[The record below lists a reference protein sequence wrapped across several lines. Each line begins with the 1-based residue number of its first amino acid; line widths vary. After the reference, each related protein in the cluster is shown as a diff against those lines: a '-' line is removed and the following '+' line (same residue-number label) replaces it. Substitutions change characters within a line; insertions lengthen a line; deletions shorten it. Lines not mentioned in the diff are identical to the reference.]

1 MPSDPIVC
9 PFCPLCCDDVRVD
22 AASGETDVPCDLAR
36 LELAAAV
43 QTLPAR
49 IGSESIDSID
59 WNSFGE
65 SLSLHP
71 TPVVEFNGATIAEA
85 KVLETLIAEGRIQL
99 RMADT
104 ACSRALDQT
113 IARDGLLGTTLGD
126 AVRRAEY
133 FWGIGNLD
141 RHTPRLK
148 QRLNLSGAAMEYT
161 PTVTIGLLSRLH
173 ELLGGLAGGAT
184 LDPAAAVDPR
194 GAEPDRLHEHF
205 RNSRSTVVVVGEAP
219 FESGQEVIAGEL
231 LVRWIA
237 RWNETSLPITG
248 EQEGDDSI
256 VSRVTLMRLTADQN
270 LRTVIRWRNNQVSP
284 SDLSSPPVATI
295 RVGSPVGDVAA
306 PVRLQIGGVDPGQS
320 LAHAYLPAAVPGV
333 HHADTTIRGDG
344 SVTLPLAGWTDSTY
358 PRRVEVL
365 QRVLG
370 VA

>member
-43 QTLPAR
+43 RTPTAR

-59 WNSFGE
+59 WNALGE
-65 SLSLHP
+65 SLALQP

-85 KVLETLIAEGRIQL
+85 KMLETLVTEGQMQL
-99 RMADT
+99 RIADT
-104 ACSRALDQT
+104 ACARALDQT

-133 FWGIGNLD
+133 FWVIGNLD
-141 RHTPRLK
+141 PRTPRLK
-148 QRLNLSGAAMEYT
+148 ERLNQSGAAMEYT
-161 PTVTIGLLSRLH
+161 PTATIGLLSRLH
-173 ELLGGLAGGAT
+173 ELLGGLAVDSAV
-184 LDPAAAVDPR
+184 DSAAAVDSS

-205 RNSRSTVVVVGEAP
+205 RNSRSTVVVVGEAA
-219 FESGQEVIAGEL
+219 FESGEEVIAGEL
-231 LVRWIA
+231 LIRWIA
-237 RWNETSLPITG
+237 RWNETALPISDG
-248 EQEGDDSI
+248 HEGDDSI
-256 VSRVTLMRLTADQN
+256 VSRVTLLRLTADQN
-270 LRTVIRWRNNQVSP
+270 LRTVMRWRNNQVSP
-284 SDLSSPPVATI
+284 SDLSSPLDPTI
-295 RVGSPVGDVAA
+295 RVGSPVGEFTA

-320 LAHAYLPAAVPGV
+320 CAHAYLPASMPGV

-344 SVTLPLAGWTDSTY
+344 SVTLPLTGWTDSAY

-365 QRVLG
+365 RRVLG
-370 VA
+370 VG

>member
-9 PFCPLCCDDVRVD
+9 PFCPLCCDDVHVD
-22 AASGETDVPCDLAR
+22 AASGETDVPCELAQ

-43 QTLPAR
+43 RMPSAR

-59 WNSFGE
+59 WSVLGE
-65 SLSLHP
+65 SLSLQP

-85 KVLETLIAEGRIQL
+85 KMLETLVTESRIQL
-99 RMADT
+99 RIADA
-104 ACSRALDQT
+104 ACGRALDQT
-113 IARDGLLGTTLGD
+113 IARDGLLATTLGD

-141 RHTPRLK
+141 QRTPRLK
-148 QRLNLSGAAMEYT
+148 ERLNQSGAALEYT
-161 PTVTIGLLSRLH
+161 PTATIGLLSRLH
-173 ELLGGLAGGAT
+173 ELLGGLAGDAAV
-184 LDPAAAVDPR
+184 DPAAAVDPI
-194 GAEPDRLHEHF
+194 GSEPDRLHEHF
-205 RNSRSTVVVVGEAP
+205 RNSRSTVVVVGGAA
-219 FESGQEVIAGEL
+219 FESGQEVIASEML
-231 LVRWIA
+231 IRWIA
-237 RWNETSLPITG
+237 RWNETALPIAG
-248 EQEGDDSI
+248 GHDGDDPI
-256 VSRVTLMRLTADQN
+256 VSRVTLLRLTADQN

-295 RVGSPVGDVAA
+295 RVGSPVGEVTA

-358 PRRVEVL
+358 PRRVDVL
-365 QRVLG
+365 RRVLAVG
-370 VA
+370 

>member
-22 AASGETDVPCDLAR
+22 AASGETDVPCELAR
-36 LELAAAV
+36 NEFAAAV
-43 QTLPAR
+43 RTPAAR

-65 SLSLHP
+65 SLSLQS

-85 KVLETLIAEGRIQL
+85 KTLETLVNEGRIQL
-99 RMADT
+99 RIADT

-133 FWGIGNLD
+133 FWVIGNLD
-141 RHTPRLK
+141 QRTPRLK
-148 QRLNLSGAAMEYT
+148 ERLNQSGAAIEYT
-161 PTVTIGLLSRLH
+161 PTATIGLLSRLH
-173 ELLGGLAGGAT
+173 ELLGGPADGSAGGSAAT
-184 LDPAAAVDPR
+184 VDPS
-194 GAEPDRLHEHF
+194 GAEPDRLHDHF

-219 FESGQEVIAGEL
+219 FESGEEVIAGEML
-231 LVRWIA
+231 IRWIA
-237 RWNETSLPITG
+237 RWNELALPITDG
-248 EQEGDDSI
+248 HDGDAPI
-256 VSRVTLMRLTADQN
+256 VSRVTLLRLTADQN
-270 LRTVIRWRNNQVSP
+270 SRTVIRWRNNQVSP
-284 SDLSSPPVATI
+284 SGLSSPLDPAI
-295 RVGSPVGDVAA
+295 RIGSPVGEVAA
-306 PVRLQIGGVDPGQS
+306 AVRLQIGGVDPGQS

-344 SVTLPLAGWTDSTY
+344 SVTLPLAGWADSQH
-358 PRRVEVL
+358 PSRVEVL

-370 VA
+370 VT

>member
-22 AASGETDVPCDLAR
+22 VASGETDVPCELAQ

-43 QTLPAR
+43 QTLSAR

-59 WNSFGE
+59 WNALGE

-85 KVLETLIAEGRIQL
+85 KLLETLVAEGRIQL
-99 RMADT
+99 RIAD
-104 ACSRALDQT
+104 AASARALDQT

-133 FWGIGNLD
+133 FWVIGNLD
-141 RHTPRLK
+141 QHTPRLK
-148 QRLNLSGAAMEYT
+148 ERLNQSGAALEYT
-161 PTVTIGLLSRLH
+161 PTATIGLLSRLH
-173 ELLGGLAGGAT
+173 ELLGGLANDAAGN
-184 LDPAAAVDPR
+184 PAAIDPS

-205 RNSRSTVVVVGEAP
+205 RNSRSTVVVVGEAA
-219 FESGQEVIAGEL
+219 FESGEEVIAGEML
-231 LVRWIA
+231 LRWIA
-237 RWNETSLPITG
+237 RWNEAALPITG
-248 EQEGDDSI
+248 GHDGDDPI
-256 VSRVTLMRLTADQN
+256 VSRVTLLRLTADQN
-270 LRTVIRWRNNQVSP
+270 LRTVIRWRNNQVAP
-284 SDLSSPPVATI
+284 SDLSPPPVATI

-358 PRRVEVL
+358 PRRADVL

-370 VA
+370 DA